1 MEVDQMEDG
10 KKHQTK
16 RWTVSILALKGD
28 LGEEFKVTR
37 RIHEL
42 SVSETRMFRSKDDAK
57 RQFEEW
63 LE

>member
-1 MEVDQMEDG
+1 MEDC
-10 KKHQTK
+10 KRHQTK

-28 LGEEFKVTR
+28 SGEEYKVTR
-37 RIHEL
+37 QIHEL
-42 SVSETRMFRSKDDAK
+42 SVSETIMFKSKDDAK